1 MPQLALFYSKAVM
14 LFSHECA
21 NKKLTHLIF
30 FYLSQA
36 IFSPASFLLWCSSS
50 EPGYLQPQMATNTMK
65 PPVHIMAFMFP
76 VVNHMITKLDI
87 IVNTIAYL
95 NLVGN
100 TLFSPQFLRNGP
112 NNLWFII
119 QLCIRSLLFAKQKAA
134 PTAGVDQGSPGRY
147 TPMKAMT
154 NKIHPKANH
163 SAFFR
168 FKFFNIVFP
177 LFYTHPSWTRLYTF
191 LSDSAKSCII
201 ASV

>member
-1 MPQLALFYSKAVM
+1 VPQLALFYSKAVM

-95 NLVGN
+95 NLVGI
-100 TLFSPQFLRNGP
+100 LFFLP
-112 NNLWFII
+112 S
-119 QLCIRSLLFAKQKAA
+119 SLGTVQ
-134 PTAGVDQGSPGRY
+134 TTYGSLSNYAYAHCFSQNRKP
-147 TPMKAMT
+147 
-154 NKIHPKANH
+154 HPLPELTKE
-163 SAFFR
+163 
-168 FKFFNIVFP
+168 V
-177 LFYTHPSWTRLYTF
+177 LEDTRL
-191 LSDSAKSCII
+191 
-201 ASV
+201 